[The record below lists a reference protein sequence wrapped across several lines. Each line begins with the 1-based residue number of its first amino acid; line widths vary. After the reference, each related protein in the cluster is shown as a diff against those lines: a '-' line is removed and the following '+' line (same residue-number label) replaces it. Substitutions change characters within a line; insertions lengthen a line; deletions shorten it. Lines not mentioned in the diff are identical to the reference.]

1 MAIDPKILARMRS
14 APPEDDGSEGA
25 VYADEPELN
34 KPEAPLPA
42 DKHSGCA
49 PLTGAWKQRK
59 WAIDLR
65 NGALSLA
72 WPPETMALLKSIT
85 DATWWIA
92 NKAVVHSMKFKPP
105 SPQQTNLGV
114 GIGPRF
120 ESTLAGVVTAATAAG
135 ALDADVVER
144 QNRLA
149 LDAQARVLDAERWA
163 KSVSHNPKLAEA
175 AILAV
180 LSRLYEGTMKTRL
193 RIAAQE
199 ALDAAGE
206 TVAKDT
212 DAINRMLT

>member
-42 DKHSGCA
+42 DKHPGCA
-49 PLTGAWKQRK
+49 ALVGTWKQKK
-59 WAIDLR
+59 WATDLR
-65 NGALSLA
+65 NGALALA

-92 NKAVVHSMKFKPP
+92 NKAVVHSMKFKAP
-105 SPQQTNLGV
+105 SPQQTNGSV
-114 GIGPRF
+114 AVPASAFMARYGD
-120 ESTLAGVVTAATAAG
+120 V
-135 ALDADVVER
+135 ALDVDVVER

-149 LDAQARVLDAERWA
+149 RDVAARVSDAERWA
-163 KSVSHNPKLAEA
+163 ASVSQNPKLAEA

-193 RIAAQE
+193 RNASRA
-199 ALDAAGE
+199 ALDQSENA
-206 TVAKDT
+206 VAKDT